1 MSNRNVM
8 NIKQK
13 TDLTIWISQNKESL
27 DGKSVVVNLR
37 AAEKALE
44 FKIPRS
50 SFTAH
55 CDAVGVKP
63 KEKKDKSL
71 KEPTYEWKLRVD
83 HLERRI
89 EALEELISTL

>member
-1 MSNRNVM
+1 M
-8 NIKQK
+8 
-13 TDLTIWISQNKESL
+13 
-27 DGKSVVVNLR
+27 VNLR

-50 SFTAH
+50 SFAAH

-63 KEKKDKSL
+63 KENKAKSP

-83 HLERRI
+83 HLERRVA
-89 EALEELISTL
+89 ALEELLAQQN